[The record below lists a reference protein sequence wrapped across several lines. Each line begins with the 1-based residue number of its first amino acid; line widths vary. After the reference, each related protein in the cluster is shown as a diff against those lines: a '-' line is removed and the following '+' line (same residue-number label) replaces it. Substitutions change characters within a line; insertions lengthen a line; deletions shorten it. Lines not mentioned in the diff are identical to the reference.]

1 MRRDLAE
8 TLVGA
13 AVLAVAVLFLVYINM
28 VAGSGGTA
36 HYELAAT
43 FPRADGLTRGSEVR
57 LAGVRIGTVRSIGVD
72 PQNYLAEARLEIR
85 SDLQIPEDSS
95 AEVRSDGLLGGSYV
109 AIVPGAEDA
118 TLMAGE
124 RFTFTQGSVNLMD
137 LIARFIVS
145 AGSE

>member
-8 TLVGA
+8 TVVGA
-13 AVLAVAVLFLVYINM
+13 AVLGVAVLFLVYINM

-36 HYELAAT
+36 YYELAAT
-43 FPRADGLTRGSEVR
+43 FPRADGLARGSEVR

-72 PQNYLAEARLEIR
+72 PQSYLAEARLEIR

-95 AEVRSDGLLGGSYV
+95 AEVRADGLLGGSYV

-118 TLMAGE
+118 TLTAGE
-124 RFTFTQGSVNLMD
+124 SFTFTQGSVSLMD
-137 LIARFIVS
+137 LISRFIVS